1 MHEHRTATSLP
12 LNRANGILF
21 KDLYT
26 HPIDIDDSDDEDF
39 MPVEETTDS
48 SSDDDDVLPVADKQQ
63 TKNMQYNKIYNFF
76 QKFMGNNI
84 AAVMFGST
92 FVFLLAGIHFVSMI
106 FRCFAGAIYN
116 IFTATMSLHSV
127 FNQYVASMSICSLPR
142 SYMVLLRSARLHHRD
157 LLAHHGTDALHNSY

>member
-1 MHEHRTATSLP
+1 MQEHRTATSLP
-12 LNRANGILF
+12 LNHANGILF
-21 KDLYT
+21 KDPYM

-48 SSDDDDVLPVADKQQ
+48 SSNDDDVLPVADKQQ

-127 FNQYVASMSICSLPR
+127 FNQYVASYVYVRYQGP
-142 SYMVLLRSARLHHRD
+142 MVLLRSARLHHRD
-157 LLAHHGTDALHNSY
+157 LLAHHGTDALHNRH